1 MTWLID
7 AGARLL
13 AAAVLAFV
21 GLRLI
26 RAVRNGAGR
35 SMERAGMEISLRKF
49 LDALL
54 YALLLLGLLI
64 FAAAEVLGLNITS
77 MVAVVGSIGL
87 AISLAMQNTLGNFAG
102 GVIILALKPLKVG
115 DYVSTV
121 DGEGTV
127 ETIGLVYTSLVTTDN
142 RVLVIPNNTLA
153 NSPLTNLT
161 GMEKRRLIINV
172 LIDYESDLERAK
184 ELLTKLLRE
193 NPLILKEEDILAVVD
208 SLGERGVSLSA
219 RGWTRTEDYW
229 QVRWD
234 TMEKIKLVF
243 DQEGI
248 RISHFERNAPILLDS
263 EQTRRQS

>member
-54 YALLLLGLLI
+54 YALLLGLLI

-102 GVIILALKPLKVG
+102 GVIILALKPFKVG
-115 DYVSTV
+115 
-121 DGEGTV
+121 
-127 ETIGLVYTSLVTTDN
+127 SLPSSPPWYIKSAWD
-142 RVLVIPNNTLA
+142 VIPC
-153 NSPLTNLT
+153 
-161 GMEKRRLIINV
+161 IN
-172 LIDYESDLERAK
+172 R
-184 ELLTKLLRE
+184 
-193 NPLILKEEDILAVVD
+193 
-208 SLGERGVSLSA
+208 
-219 RGWTRTEDYW
+219 
-229 QVRWD
+229 
-234 TMEKIKLVF
+234 
-243 DQEGI
+243 
-248 RISHFERNAPILLDS
+248 
-263 EQTRRQS
+263 

>member
-54 YALLLLGLLI
+54 YALLLGLLI

-102 GVIILALKPLKVG
+102 GVIILALKPFKVG

-229 QVRWD
+229 QARWD
-234 TMEKIKLVF
+234 MMEKIKLVF

-248 RISHFERNAPILLDS
+248 RISRFERNVPILLDS

>member
-54 YALLLLGLLI
+54 YALLLGLLI

-102 GVIILALKPLKVG
+102 GVIILALKPFKVG

-172 LIDYESDLERAK
+172 LIDYES

-193 NPLILKEEDILAVVD
+193 NSLILKEEDILAVVD

-229 QVRWD
+229 QARWD
-234 TMEKIKLVF
+234 MMEKIKLVF

-248 RISHFERNAPILLDS
+248 RISHFERNVPILLDS

>member
-13 AAAVLAFV
+13 AAAVLAFL

-54 YALLLLGLLI
+54 YALLLGLLI

-102 GVIILALKPLKVG
+102 GVIILALKPFKVG

-193 NPLILKEEDILAVVD
+193 NSLILKEEDILAVVD
-208 SLGERGVSLSA
+208 SLGEGGVSLSA

-229 QVRWD
+229 QARWD
-234 TMEKIKLVF
+234 MMEKIKLVF

-248 RISHFERNAPILLDS
+248 RISHFERNVPILLDS

>member
-13 AAAVLAFV
+13 TAAVLAFV

-54 YALLLLGLLI
+54 YALLLGLLI

-102 GVIILALKPLKVG
+102 GVIILALKPFKVG

-193 NPLILKEEDILAVVD
+193 NSLILKEEDILAVVD

-229 QVRWD
+229 QARGD
-234 TMEKIKLVF
+234 MMEKIKLVF

-248 RISHFERNAPILLDS
+248 RISHFERNVPILLDS

>member
-1 MTWLID
+1 
-7 AGARLL
+7 
-13 AAAVLAFV
+13 
-21 GLRLI
+21 
-26 RAVRNGAGR
+26 
-35 SMERAGMEISLRKF
+35 MEISLRKF

-54 YALLLLGLLI
+54 YALLLGLLI

-102 GVIILALKPLKVG
+102 GVIILALKPFKVG

-193 NPLILKEEDILAVVD
+193 NSLILKEEDILAVVD

-229 QVRWD
+229 QARWD
-234 TMEKIKLVF
+234 MMEKIKLVF

-248 RISHFERNAPILLDS
+248 RISHFERNVPILLDS

>member
-54 YALLLLGLLI
+54 YALLLGLLI

-102 GVIILALKPLKVG
+102 GVIILALKPFKVG

-161 GMEKRRLIINV
+161 GMEKRRLIISV

-229 QVRWD
+229 QARWD
-234 TMEKIKLVF
+234 MREKNKLGF
-243 DQEGI
+243 EQGI
-248 RISHFERNAPILLDS
+248 RISHFERNVPILLDS

>member
-54 YALLLLGLLI
+54 YALLLGLLI

-102 GVIILALKPLKVG
+102 GVIILALKPFKVG

-193 NPLILKEEDILAVVD
+193 NSLILKEEDILAVVD

-229 QVRWD
+229 QARWD
-234 TMEKIKLVF
+234 MMEKIKLDF

-248 RISHFERNAPILLDS
+248 RISHFERNVPILLDS

>member
-7 AGARLL
+7 VGARLL

-54 YALLLLGLLI
+54 YALLLGLLI

-102 GVIILALKPLKVG
+102 GVIILALKPFKVG

-184 ELLTKLLRE
+184 ELLTRLLRE

-229 QVRWD
+229 QARWD
-234 TMEKIKLVF
+234 MMEKIKLVF

>member
-54 YALLLLGLLI
+54 YALLLGLLI
-64 FAAAEVLGLNITS
+64 FAAAEVLGLIITS

-102 GVIILALKPLKVG
+102 GVIILALKPFKVG

-193 NPLILKEEDILAVVD
+193 NSLILKEEDILAVVD
-208 SLGERGVSLSA
+208 SLGERAVSLSA

-229 QVRWD
+229 QARWD
-234 TMEKIKLVF
+234 MMEKIKLVF

-248 RISHFERNAPILLDS
+248 RISHFERNVPILLDS

>member
-54 YALLLLGLLI
+54 YALLLGLLI

-102 GVIILALKPLKVG
+102 GVIILALKPFKVG

-184 ELLTKLLRE
+184 ELLTRLLRE
-193 NPLILKEEDILAVVD
+193 NPLILKEEDILAD

-229 QVRWD
+229 QARWD
-234 TMEKIKLVF
+234 MMEKIKLVF

-248 RISHFERNAPILLDS
+248 RISHFERNVPILLDS

>member
-1 MTWLID
+1 M
-7 AGARLL
+7 
-13 AAAVLAFV
+13 
-21 GLRLI
+21 
-26 RAVRNGAGR
+26 
-35 SMERAGMEISLRKF
+35 
-49 LDALL
+49 
-54 YALLLLGLLI
+54 
-64 FAAAEVLGLNITS
+64 
-77 MVAVVGSIGL
+77 
-87 AISLAMQNTLGNFAG
+87 
-102 GVIILALKPLKVG
+102 ALKPFKVG
-115 DYVSTV
+115 DYVSTWTV

-193 NPLILKEEDILAVVD
+193 NPWILKEEDILAVVD

-229 QVRWD
+229 QAG
-234 TMEKIKLVF
+234 
-243 DQEGI
+243 GI
-248 RISHFERNAPILLDS
+248 RWKRSSWFLIRKEYGSRILKGMFRFFWIRS
-263 EQTRRQS
+263 RQGGSP